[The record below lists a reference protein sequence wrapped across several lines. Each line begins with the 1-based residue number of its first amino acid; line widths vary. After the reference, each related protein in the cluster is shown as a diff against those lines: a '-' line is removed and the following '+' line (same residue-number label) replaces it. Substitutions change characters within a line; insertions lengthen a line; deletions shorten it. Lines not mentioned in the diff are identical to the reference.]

1 LVYPLFSRSATLS
14 KLIILSSKP
23 YRSEVLLVDP
33 TFRGVLRFLSA
44 APSWFNITCMH
55 FDSAVSDFND
65 EFSSSQ
71 VSLRKDLRSV
81 TTKNTP
87 LNHLKPPSCGF
98 KVTFPRRRTQVTEM
112 RCLGLN
118 GHEWRSH
125 VDDYFSAFLLH
136 HLNQTSRS
144 CKEARLSH
152 DSSGWR
158 DCFADPC

>member
-1 LVYPLFSRSATLS
+1 
-14 KLIILSSKP
+14 
-23 YRSEVLLVDP
+23 VDP
-33 TFRGVLRFLSA
+33 TFQGVLRFLSA

-55 FDSAVSDFND
+55 FDSAASDFND

-87 LNHLKPPSCGF
+87 PNHLKPPLAGSKSLFQGDG
-98 KVTFPRRRTQVTEM
+98 TQVTEM
-112 RCLGLN
+112 GLN

-136 HLNQTSRS
+136 KL
-144 CKEARLSH
+144 
-152 DSSGWR
+152 
-158 DCFADPC
+158 